1 MIFTLLICTTFCWG
15 DLQYINEKD
24 ELDGLEKLFIKF
36 IIPYYF
42 VIKGNKYLSII
53 FASFIGYLVFNF
65 CIMLLPLL
73 RVIYVY
79 EIINN
84 KQEKI

>member
-36 IIPYYF
+36 MQKLKNKKYYF
-42 VIKGNKYLSII
+42 II
-53 FASFIGYLVFNF
+53 LFN
-65 CIMLLPLL
+65 
-73 RVIYVY
+73 
-79 EIINN
+79 
-84 KQEKI
+84 